1 MFSEIDERRL
11 LWGIGQNEL
20 CQRAGV
26 HPTSYTARKNG
37 RAEMR
42 ESTLAKLR
50 GALDNMIDERRAA
63 IEKAEA
69 RS

>member
-1 MFSEIDERRL
+1 MMFSEIDDRRQ
-11 LWGIGQNEL
+11 LWGIGQAEL

-50 GALDNMIDERRAA
+50 AALDEMVTEKKAA
-63 IEKAEA
+63 IKTAEA
-69 RS
+69 G